1 MYILWVDNIIKC
13 RKHHLHRGEYSLLK
27 NLKTI
32 CTEVNIQQVEDIFNV
47 GKYFPMEK
55 IKKPLHIGVHSS
67 GT

>member
-1 MYILWVDNIIKC
+1 MAGIILLFSATEDISSS
-13 RKHHLHRGEYSLLK
+13 LLLK

-32 CTEVNIQQVEDIFNV
+32 CTEVNIQQVEDIFSV

-55 IKKPLHIGVHSS
+55 IKKPSHIGVHSS